1 MDFKRF
7 QFARIIRETLIEV
20 VDQLYNID
28 KDTLSIEG
36 IKEYMSRFDNIL
48 NKIDFQYNDNKIK
61 YILRIFFKTVCDFKN
76 TDREARKNIL
86 KLLDVTYIKTLFEMV
101 VIINNYVYNTRTT
114 LDIIGKNE
122 LVFFN
127 DDLYDGMYNS
137 VYDILYNKIIF
148 KKLLKQLFS
157 SILMGENDVNSTF
170 QYVIVEI
177 NKINTTQNFPKP
189 IWPNLVSKPS
199 LPPTFLQT
207 PITPAPVS
215 SPSIQAIPPNS
226 PPFIPLQKPSP
237 LTSPPYNQ
245 TIQIPPLPTFITP
258 PTTKPP
264 DIPIYNNKPS
274 QIPTLLTPIKPT
286 PPTTPISSI
295 QATTNHPPQYNK
307 HNQIPTP
314 LDTLQ
319 EVMNDLLINLNKFKI
334 LNENSDIPKTI
345 NHFENIKFEN
355 TYKLLDLSPNIL
367 QITKVDLMK
376 EEDLKN
382 LKNFNTLLFMFL
394 MMGIYEYKKKTE
406 ITDNNLNSNN
416 LIFKNEKRISEN
428 LEILFA
434 LFSSL
439 SKLEK
444 LDENFSLRENCIVLF
459 FNIANRLSTS
469 TPKTLKNDKS
479 TVYLLEKENKLD
491 SIKFVLENK
500 FIIVENE
507 NKEYTIRF
515 EKEQDYENIKRTA
528 KIKNKK

>member
-7 QFARIIRETLIEV
+7 HFARIIRETLIEV

-28 KDTLSIEG
+28 NDVFSIEG
-36 IKEYMSRFDNIL
+36 ISEYMYRFDNIL

-101 VIINNYVYNTRTT
+101 VIINNHVYNTRTT

-122 LVFFN
+122 LIFFN
-127 DDLYDGMYNS
+127 DDFLYDGMYNNVYNS
-137 VYDILYNKIIF
+137 VYDSLYNKIIF

-177 NKINTTQNFPKP
+177 NKINTSPQNPQNFPKP
-189 IWPNLVSKPS
+189 IWPKLVSTPS
-199 LPPTFLQT
+199 PPPTSLQT
-207 PITPAPVS
+207 PITPV
-215 SPSIQAIPPNS
+215 
-226 PPFIPLQKPSP
+226 P
-237 LTSPPYNQ
+237 LTSPSYDQN
-245 TIQIPPLPTFITP
+245 IQIPPVPTSITP
-258 PTTKPP
+258 QIQLIPPPIPPTMPTTPTIK
-264 DIPIYNNKPS
+264 PIYNNKPS
-274 QIPTLLTPIKPT
+274 QIPPVPTSITPTQPSAS
-286 PPTTPISSI
+286 ISSS
-295 QATTNHPPQYNK
+295 QPTTNHPPLYNK
-307 HNQIPTP
+307 PSQIPTP
-314 LDTLQ
+314 VDTLR
-319 EVMNDLLINLNKFKI
+319 EIMNDLLINFNKFKI

-367 QITKVDLMK
+367 QITKVDIMK
-376 EEDLKN
+376 EEDLNN

-394 MMGIYEYKKKTE
+394 MMGIYEYKKKRQ
-406 ITDNNLNSNN
+406 ITDNNLNTNI
-416 LIFKNEKRISEN
+416 LIFKNEKKISEN
-428 LEILFA
+428 LEILFG
-434 LFSSL
+434 LFSSF

-444 LDENFSLRENCIVLF
+444 LHENFSLRENCIELF

-469 TPKTLKNDKS
+469 TPKTFKNDKS
-479 TVYLLEKENKLD
+479 TVYLMEKDNKLD
-491 SIKFVLENK
+491 AIKFVLENQ
-500 FIIVENE
+500 FEIVETG
-507 NKEYTIRF
+507 NKEYTISF
-515 EKEQDYENIKRTA
+515 EKEQDYEKIKRIA